1 MPDGNTRKAPRN
13 SRPLRPRP
21 LAQRKLRVGL
31 PATVAVRVPP
41 APKTAAG
48 AAVPVPEPPAP
59 APAAP
64 PAPERAVA
72 PPTPEAPAPRANG
85 LALKGDYWEVRY
97 EGRSAIIADCRGMR
111 YLALLIAQAAH
122 EPRPLHACELVAL
135 ASGEPPGPIAL
146 ESKIEVLD
154 AAARTQL
161 ARRLEDIAAER
172 DRACA
177 VDDLDT
183 ASALDEEFERIVREL
198 RHAESGGQRGR
209 RGAFADAGER
219 ARKAVGKAIAEAV
232 ARIAAYKEVAACAA
246 HFDASVR
253 KGQWLSYSGDVRW
266 QIDFTPPLPRG

>member
-1 MPDGNTRKAPRN
+1 MAGGNTRKAPRN
-13 SRPLRPRP
+13 SRPLRPRA

-31 PATVAVRVPP
+31 PPTVAVRVPP
-41 APKTAAG
+41 APKTAAA
-48 AAVPVPEPPAP
+48 AAVPAPQPPAP
-59 APAAP
+59 PDP
-64 PAPERAVA
+64 PAPERVV
-72 PPTPEAPAPRANG
+72 PPKIEVPPARANG
-85 LALKGDYWEVRY
+85 LALKGEYWEVRY
-97 EGRSAIIADCRGMR
+97 EGRSAMIADCRGMR

-146 ESKIEVLD
+146 EAKIEVLD
-154 AAARTQL
+154 AAARAQL

-177 VDDLDT
+177 VDDLDN
-183 ASALDEEFERIVREL
+183 ASALDEEFERIVLEL
-198 RHAESGGQRGR
+198 RHAERGGRKGR

-253 KGQWLSYSGDVRW
+253 KGQWLSYSGDVGW